1 MTHNASSL
9 SRTTPTGT
17 QATTTS
23 DTAAG
28 MATHAA
34 IPVPTGV
41 QRLGSV
47 ARWTLV
53 TLAAAWIGLCTAV
66 GPIYRA
72 DGSITQWSWAQTVL
86 FIGVTALVLGIV
98 IVVTRVVTATH
109 TISFA
114 NTTSTITADQQPSA
128 IGIALSEPADT
139 SSTIK
144 LRQRGLVNWQRL
156 RQYCHISPWLQ
167 RFFRFATRVTSNPR
181 TLWRVVLLSW
191 LWAWVC
197 FAVVMGADIFS
208 QINEFTAFWHHAHGQ
223 TLPYSKSSLSYQAD
237 NQGILQFATIM
248 DVYPTAHYLWPDQPT
263 FLTNHHNIV
272 LTLFYGA
279 IAYVSQHYTG
289 SVALGLILLAAAQYV
304 LCAWIVA
311 RTVVRFVEPGW
322 FITPRLPQQLQT
334 QPLTQTLSST
344 TASTMASTSPSIT
357 TSALPSVTPVTRALV
372 LIAILNPAFAV
383 SSLGLTKSPLFAAA
397 LIWWFGCC
405 YQFTCTHRA
414 YTMHSLQLKARAL
427 GWRFLVEWGLATSLM
442 LISAK
447 YAAPLIAIA
456 SITMFLAFAHSRSIP
471 LYTML
476 LPLLVFQ
483 CALGG
488 AIHAGLIINGDPI
501 EGKSMQL
508 QQISRTAQRNR
519 AAFTPELIR
528 KLDPII
534 DINQA
539 ALAYYP
545 QDADRVKSSGGE
557 IHKRVVYQWETVTK
571 EDMAQFNA
579 AWLELGKRAPIEYID
594 AFLANSYGYFDIADV
609 PYVSAFYYA
618 DNAQFARVP
627 VLQHWLGGIR
637 HPIAAFLQGWS
648 RIPVLGWPLHGNFWT
663 VIALIAGSCMVILR
677 RWKLLSWHIV
687 VVLLMGVM
695 ILAPANNFD
704 RHMLPLFIIAPLML
718 VALSSLRTLSSIARS
733 AHKQQHIQKQ

>member
-9 SRTTPTGT
+9 SHTTPTST
-17 QATTTS
+17 QADTTS

-34 IPVPTGV
+34 MPMPTGA
-41 QRLGSV
+41 QRLGSI

-72 DGSITQWSWAQTVL
+72 DGSITQWSWVQTVI
-86 FIGVTALVLGIV
+86 FVGMTALVLGIV
-98 IVVTRVVTATH
+98 IGITRSIRTTR
-109 TISFA
+109 
-114 NTTSTITADQQPSA
+114 TTSTASAINTVQQPST
-128 IGIALSEPADT
+128 IGTTLQAPVDI
-139 SSTIK
+139 SSTAHK
-144 LRQRGLVNWQRL
+144 YGQRGLKCWQRL
-156 RQYCHISPWLQ
+156 RQYCHALPWLQ
-167 RFFRFATRVTSNPR
+167 RFLRFATRVTGNPR
-181 TLWRVVLLSW
+181 TLWRVVLLVW
-191 LWAWVC
+191 FWAWVC
-197 FAVVMGADIFS
+197 FAVVLGADIFS

-248 DVYPTAHYLWPDQPT
+248 DIYPTAHYLWPDQPT

-279 IAYVSQHYTG
+279 IAYASQHYTG

-311 RTVVRFVEPGW
+311 RTVVRFVEPSW
-322 FITPRLPQQLQT
+322 FITPRLAHQLRP
-334 QPLTQTLSST
+334 QPLAQTLSST
-344 TASTMASTSPSIT
+344 TASTTVSTSPSIT
-357 TSALPSVTPVTRALV
+357 TSALPCATPAARALV

-383 SSLGLTKSPLFAAA
+383 SSLGLTKSPLFAAT

-427 GWRFLVEWGLATSLM
+427 GWRFLIEWGLATSLM

-471 LYTML
+471 LYAML

-519 AAFTPELIR
+519 AAFTPEFMR

-557 IHKRVVYQWETVTK
+557 IHKRVVYRWATVSK
-571 EDMAQFNA
+571 EDMTQFNA

-627 VLQHWLGGIR
+627 VLQDWLGGIR
-637 HPIAAFLQGWS
+637 HPVAAFLQGWS

-663 VIALIAGSCMVILR
+663 VLALIAGSYMVILR
-677 RWKLLSWHIV
+677 RWKLLSWQIV

-718 VALSSLRTLSSIARS
+718 VALSSSRTLSTVARA
-733 AHKQQHIQKQ
+733 AHKQKHARTQ